1 MPNLKPTLQ
10 AFSKLL
16 VMGAVAGALALPQPA
31 QADVVLPKKG
41 KQYFTA
47 GMSLDPG
54 FLYDSSASELD
65 DISSTSL
72 TAATM
77 ASLGVTQIINRSF
90 FMAAEGRVGM
100 QWFDDNTAAKTGEA
114 DSSKNFAW
122 QLGLYG
128 HWLPFEDKLGLVAVG
143 GMHLFQVH
151 ADDAPL
157 QVLAGELRLGKY
169 IWTANEDFLLVQL
182 GYSAPF
188 IQGFNRPTDFSGE
201 SEWADRNWT
210 FHRFTLGFQYGF

>member
-1 MPNLKPTLQ
+1 
-10 AFSKLL
+10 
-16 VMGAVAGALALPQPA
+16 MGAVAAALATPQTA

-65 DISSTSL
+65 EVPSTSL

-90 FMAAEGRVGM
+90 FMAAEGRLGM
-100 QWFDDNTAAKTGEA
+100 QWLDDNTAAKSGEA

-128 HWLPFEDKLGLVAVG
+128 HWLPFEDELGLVAVG
-143 GMHLFQVH
+143 GMHLFQIH

-157 QVLAGELRLGKY
+157 QVLGAELRLGKY
-169 IWTANEDFLLVQL
+169 IWTANEDFLLVQI

-188 IQGFNRPTDFSGE
+188 IQGFNRPTEFTAE
-201 SEWADRNWT
+201 SEWTERNWT